1 VKRGDNVVSFR
12 FLMVGIIMSCSMLFM
27 GSLLNSV
34 NAEPMQG
41 GSVFIHNAVL
51 PAAPN
56 SDSPSLLAPGD
67 PVANYDEQLGLTFTE
82 NFSSLTYN
90 VTTLALT
97 DDNGVGPA
105 YLLNGLTATGYWYQ
119 IGVSYNWPYSSGGHI
134 NGFYLSYNVFNSA
147 GNVVLPSNGAGG
159 ILPFSG
165 SVYSGDLILLSLNFS
180 SGNVVMY
187 AKDWNT
193 NASASISYSARS
205 STSFI
210 GVPNSPSSSN
220 GFFSGLMTEWYHVL
234 PYYGDMTAVTYTNH
248 AFNLSSAW
256 MWMDEWNPSNRT
268 WSGSWSDHV
277 LAQYSSN
284 PSQLQQFS
292 SHGATVFSNAST
304 FITGSIGT
312 LGTETTTIT
321 LLPAGQSTPLSST
334 NQFAITYNLNNAVL
348 TAYAQN
354 ASLTLTSDANTHVI
368 VSGTSTG
375 SSAQEK
381 WVLNANGNTVSADSG
396 ANLTLYYYDLLS
408 QSASYT
414 IIGGGNPLNPTLT
427 YTTAPSTASEQASSR
442 AVSLLL
448 SQSAQTIW
456 SLRGSVVSVTNPILG
471 SSSEQ
476 WATPTAAWNITAP
489 NQLPSQIAYTHQ
501 FMLTVTGAQV
511 SPQWYNSGATAQ
523 ILVAGVSGRA
533 SGLGQRVTSYSVD
546 GGASTTVQP
555 TTGTVAIS
563 VLMNAAHQLQV
574 SSVKQYQ
581 VTLDSSAAKMLA
593 SITSPAVSGDNYWY
607 DEAVSVKLVLNGVGS
622 RSAGTGDRL
631 ASYSVNDEVTQV
643 STANQVTALNIGTLL
658 SPQTVSAVTATQF
671 QLSTPSGLI
680 ESITA
685 PPIAGDAEWYDAG
698 TLVTV
703 KYYYSWNS
711 ASDQSRANA
720 VSYAISQGA
729 TTALNRSGN
738 GTFSVQ
744 VAMTKPESIL
754 VSFVT
759 QFHLSLS
766 GGYSVVLS
774 QTSPTGDSYFDSGST
789 LTATTPYVWG
799 LTDGNTR
806 QSLFAYTLDGATFNV
821 TRAETGNFTTPTL
834 TFNKAHEL
842 IFNSAEQYLVSF
854 QFKDNSGMETIAPVI
869 FQIESNS
876 AMIDVPQF
884 SIWLDKG
891 TVFQARSIIWENAE
905 VKPSQFTSYVVNQP
919 LNEDLSCRVFNAKL
933 SVVDYLGI
941 PISGAQVAVTLANQT
956 TIQVVSASDG
966 IAILPLIPLG
976 TFNAEISYLGTTTTV
991 AGDAS
996 TQTVIAARVLASV
1009 PTFGLIAGVATAIA
1023 VTAILLVRK
1032 RNNPLPNILKKPNSE
1047 SIDAA

>member
-1 VKRGDNVVSFR
+1 MKRGDKVVSFR
-12 FLMVGIIMSCSMLFM
+12 FIAFALVLSCSMLFM
-27 GSLLNSV
+27 GSLFNSV
-34 NAEPMQG
+34 NAEPAQG
-41 GSVFIHNAVL
+41 GSVFMHNAVL

-56 SDSPSLLAPGD
+56 SDLPSLLAPGD
-67 PVANYDEQLGLTFTE
+67 PVANYDELLGLTFTQS
-82 NFSSLTYN
+82 FSGLAYN
-90 VTTLALT
+90 VTALALT
-97 DDNGVGPA
+97 DDYGVGPA
-105 YLLNGLTATGYWYQ
+105 YLLNGLTSAGYWYQ
-119 IGVSYNWPYSSGGHI
+119 VGVSYNWPYSSGGHTS
-134 NGFYLSYNVFNSA
+134 GFYLSYNVFNSA
-147 GNVVLPSNGAGG
+147 GDVVLPSNGGGG

-180 SGNVVMY
+180 GSNVVMY
-187 AKDWNT
+187 ARDWT
-193 NASASISYSARS
+193 TGASASATYSARG

-210 GVPNSPSSSN
+210 GLPSSFGNSN
-220 GFFSGLMTEWYHVL
+220 GFFSGLMTEWYHVN
-234 PYYGDMTAVTYTNH
+234 PYYGDMTAVTYTNY

-256 MWMDEWNPSNRT
+256 MWMNEYNPSDMT
-268 WSGSWSDHV
+268 WSGSWYDKILV
-277 LAQYSSN
+277 QYSSN
-284 PSQLQQFS
+284 PSRLQQFS
-292 SHGATVFSNAST
+292 SHGATLFSNAST
-304 FITGSIGT
+304 FITGSIGA

-321 LLPAGQSTPLSST
+321 LLPAGQSTLLSST
-334 NQFAITYNLNNAVL
+334 NQFAVTYNLNNAVL

-354 ASLTLTSDANTHVI
+354 EALTLTSDANTNVI

-381 WVLNANGNTVSADSG
+381 WVLNANGNTASADSG

-408 QSASYT
+408 QSASYA
-414 IIGGGNPLNPTLT
+414 IIGGGNPPNPTLT

-442 AVSLLL
+442 AVNLLL
-448 SQSAQTIW
+448 SQSPQTIW
-456 SLRGSVVSVTNPILG
+456 SLKGSVVSVTNPILG

-476 WATPTAAWNITAP
+476 WATPTAAWDIMEP

-501 FMLTVTGAQV
+501 FMVTVTGAQV

-546 GGASTTVQP
+546 GGAATIVQP
-555 TTGTVAIS
+555 TTGTVAIA
-563 VLMNAAHQLQV
+563 VVMNTAHQVQV
-574 SSVKQYQ
+574 NSAKQYQ
-581 VTLDSSAAKMLA
+581 VTLDSSATKMLA
-593 SITSPAVSGDNYWY
+593 SVTSPAVSGDNYWY
-607 DEAVSVKLVLNGVGS
+607 DEAASVKLVLNGVGS

-631 ASYSVNDEVTQV
+631 ASYSVNGEVTQV
-643 STANQVTALNIGTLL
+643 STANQVTVLNISALL
-658 SPQTVSAVTATQF
+658 SPRTVSAVTAIQF

-698 TLVTV
+698 TLVAV
-703 KYYYSWNS
+703 KYYCSWNS

-729 TTALNRSGN
+729 ATALNRSGS

-754 VSFVT
+754 VSSVT

-774 QTSPTGDSYFDSGST
+774 QTSPTGDSYFDLGST

-806 QSLFAYTLDGATFNV
+806 QSLFAYTLDGVTFNV

-854 QFKDNSGMETIAPVI
+854 RFKDNRGMETIVPVI

-876 AMIDVPQF
+876 AVIDVPQF

-891 TVFQARSIIWENAE
+891 TVFQVRSIIWENAE
-905 VKPSQFTSYVVNQP
+905 VKSAQFTSYVVNEP
-919 LNEDLSCRVFNAKL
+919 LNEDLFCRVFKAKL
-933 SVVDYLGI
+933 VVVDYLGI

-966 IAILPLIPLG
+966 IAILPMIPLG

-1009 PTFGLIAGVATAIA
+1009 PTFGLIAGVATAIVVA
-1023 VTAILLVRK
+1023 AILLVRK
-1032 RNNPLPNILKKPNSE
+1032 RNHPLPNILKKT
-1047 SIDAA
+1047 